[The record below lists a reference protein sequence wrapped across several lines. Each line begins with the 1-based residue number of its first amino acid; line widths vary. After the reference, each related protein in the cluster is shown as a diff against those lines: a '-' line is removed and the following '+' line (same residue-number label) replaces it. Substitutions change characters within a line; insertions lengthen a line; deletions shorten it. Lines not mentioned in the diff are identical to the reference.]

1 MGAYRGRQGGSGSF
15 MQVKG
20 YFRNVKEADREL
32 LFTWAND
39 AETRRQSFSS
49 DPIPWDEHAAW
60 FARTQ
65 ADTDSP
71 HWIFMICDEENDDA
85 QPAGVLRLT
94 KHQDSAAYRISYSI
108 ASAWRGR
115 GLGSLLLTLAKM
127 WTAALCVTCKEL
139 YGEVKAENIAS
150 VRCFEKAGYEKAAG
164 DTGAAS
170 GGIPEVLCFRADVPR
185 ESLIYFR
192 ADANEQI
199 GYGHLMRC
207 LTIADACKRRG
218 MSPVFVTADH
228 ETEKTIAVRGF
239 PCLILNTDYR
249 DMESELGKLPAL
261 LASGAPIVLDSYHL
275 TKHYVETLKENGHG
289 VVWMD
294 DLKEQEYPVDMLIN
308 YNVYAKQ
315 LDYPVNR
322 EAETDGCP
330 DRKRDGRCM
339 YLLGPGYAP
348 VRQSFRREDAGVRE
362 KLGTVLVTTGGSDPY
377 GAGVWF
383 ANLLAERLPDAKI
396 MVVCGPYAKGKEEL
410 YRISKQNGNV
420 EVIEGCSDLSAVMHR
435 CDLAVAAAGSTLYEL
450 CAAGL
455 PGILYYLAD
464 NQRMGAEAFAR
475 ETGVVNLGDIRS
487 ESFRTEADAHLTA
500 ALAHLAAASERKK
513 LADAMHALVDGNG
526 AERIA
531 EALAKLVFKHE
542 T

>member
-1 MGAYRGRQGGSGSF
+1 

-49 DPIPWDEHAAW
+49 DPITWDEHVAW

-71 HWIFMICDEENDDA
+71 HWIFMVCDVEGDDE
-85 QPAGVLRLT
+85 QPAGVLRLSRD
-94 KHQDSAAYRISYSI
+94 QDGAAYRISQSI
-108 ASAWRGR
+108 APAWRGH
-115 GLGSLLLTLAKM
+115 GLGSLILTLAKR
-127 WTAALCVTCKEL
+127 WAAALCPTCIEL

-150 VRCFEKAGYEKAAG
+150 VRCCEKAGYEKAAG
-164 DTGAAS
+164 DTGTTAS
-170 GGIPEVLCFRADVPR
+170 GNPEVFRFRVDVPR
-185 ESLIYFR
+185 KSLIYFR
-192 ADANEQI
+192 ADANEKV

-207 LTIADACKRRG
+207 LTIADACEERG
-218 MSPVFVTADH
+218 LCPVFVTAD
-228 ETEKTIAVRGF
+228 EEPQKMIAIRGF
-239 PCLILNTDYR
+239 PCMVLNTDYR
-249 DMESELGKLPAL
+249 NMEPELGRLPAL
-261 LASGAPIVLDSYHL
+261 LADGAPIVLDSYHV
-275 TKHYVETLKENGHG
+275 TKHYVETLKEYGHR

-322 EAETDGCP
+322 ETETDVCP
-330 DRKRDGRCM
+330 TGKRDGGCT

-348 VRQSFRREDAGVRE
+348 VRSPFRREDAAVRE
-362 KLGTVLVTTGGSDPY
+362 TLGTVLVTTGGSDPY
-377 GAGVWF
+377 GAGIWF
-383 ANLLAERLPDAKI
+383 ANLLAERLADTKI
-396 MVVCGPYAKGKEEL
+396 LVVCGPYVKEKEEL
-410 YRISKQNGNV
+410 YRLAEQNGNI
-420 EVIEGCSDLSAVMHR
+420 EIIEGCSDLSAVMHR
-435 CDLAVAAAGSTLYEL
+435 SDLAIAAAGSTLYEL

-487 ESFRTEADAHLTA
+487 ENFRSEADAHLTV
-500 ALAHLAAASERKK
+500 ALAHLTSASERKK

-526 AERIA
+526 AGRVA
-531 EALAKLVFKHE
+531 EALAKLVFTHE

>member
-1 MGAYRGRQGGSGSF
+1 ML
-15 MQVKG
+15 VKG
-20 YFRNVKEADREL
+20 YFRKVKEADREL

-49 DPIPWDEHAAW
+49 APITWDEHAAW

-65 ADTDSP
+65 ADTDSL
-71 HWIFMICDEENDDA
+71 HWILMVCDEENDDA

-94 KHQDSAAYRISYSI
+94 KHQESAAYRISYSI

-115 GLGSLLLTLAKM
+115 GLGSLLLEMAKM
-127 WTAALCVTCKEL
+127 WTAALCLTCTEL

-150 VRCFEKAGYEKAAG
+150 VRCFEKAGYEKAAE
-164 DTGAAS
+164 DTGTAA
-170 GGIPEVLCFRADVPR
+170 GGNPAVLRFRADLSR
-185 ESLIYFR
+185 KSLIYFR
-192 ADANEQI
+192 ADANEQV
-199 GYGHLMRC
+199 GNGHLMRC
-207 LTIADACKRRG
+207 LTIAGACEGRG
-218 MSPVFVTADH
+218 LSPVFVTAD
-228 ETEKTIAVRGF
+228 EKSQETIAARGF
-239 PCLILNTDYR
+239 PCLILNTDYKN
-249 DMESELGKLPAL
+249 MESELGKLPAL
-261 LASGAPIVLDSYHL
+261 LAGGAPIVLDSYHL
-275 TKHYVETLKENGHG
+275 TKTYVETLKENGHR

-294 DLKEQEYPVDMLIN
+294 DLKAQEYPADMLIN

-322 EAETDGCP
+322 KTETDG
-330 DRKRDGRCM
+330 RCT
-339 YLLGPGYAP
+339 YLLGPAYAP
-348 VRQSFRREDAGVRE
+348 IRPSFRREHGAVRE
-362 KLGTVLVTTGGSDPY
+362 NIDTVLVTTGGSDPY
-377 GAGVWF
+377 GAGIWF

-396 MVVCGPYAKGKEEL
+396 MVVCGPYTKGKEEL
-410 YRISKQNGNV
+410 YRIAKQIGNV
-420 EVIEGCSDLSAVMHR
+420 EVIEGCSDLSAVMHC

-487 ESFRTEADAHLTA
+487 ERFRSEADAHLTA
-500 ALAHLAAASERKK
+500 ALVHLTAVSERKK
-513 LADAMHALVDGNG
+513 LADAMHALVDGKG

-531 EALAKLVFKHE
+531 EALAKLVFAHE

>member
-1 MGAYRGRQGGSGSF
+1 

-49 DPIPWDEHAAW
+49 APITWDEHAAW

-65 ADTDSP
+65 ADTDNP
-71 HWIFMICDEENDDA
+71 HWILMVCDEESDDA

-94 KHQDSAAYRISYSI
+94 EDPDSAAYRISYSI
-108 ASAWRGR
+108 APAWRGH
-115 GLGSLLLTLAKM
+115 GLGSLLLTLAKR
-127 WTAALCVTCKEL
+127 WTAALCLTCTEL
-139 YGEVKAENIAS
+139 YGEVKVENIAS
-150 VRCFEKAGYEKAAG
+150 VRCFEKAGYEKAAE
-164 DTGAAS
+164 DTGTAAA
-170 GGIPEVLCFRADVPR
+170 GNPEVLRFRVNVPR
-185 ESLIYFR
+185 KALIYFR
-192 ADANEQI
+192 ADANGQV
-199 GYGHLMRC
+199 GNGHLIRC
-207 LTIADACKRRG
+207 LTIAGACEGRG
-218 MSPVFVTADH
+218 ASPVFVTAD
-228 ETEKTIAVRGF
+228 EGPQETIAARGF
-239 PCLILNTDYR
+239 PCLILNTDYKN
-249 DMESELGKLPAL
+249 MESELGKLPAL
-261 LASGAPIVLDSYHL
+261 LASGAPVVLDSYHV
-275 TKHYVETLKENGHG
+275 TKHYVETLKENGHR

-322 EAETDGCP
+322 QTETA
-330 DRKRDGRCM
+330 GRCM

-348 VRQSFRREDAGVRE
+348 VRPSFRREDAVVRE
-362 KLGTVLVTTGGSDPY
+362 TLGTVLVTTGGSDPY

-383 ANLLAERLPDAKI
+383 AKLFAERLPDAKI

-410 YRISKQNGNV
+410 YRLAEQNGNI
-420 EVIEGCSDLSAVMHR
+420 EVIEGCSDLSSVMHKS
-435 CDLAVAAAGSTLYEL
+435 DLAVAAAGSTLYEM

-487 ESFRTEADAHLTA
+487 ESFQSEAGAHLTA

-526 AERIA
+526 AERVA
-531 EALAKLVFKHE
+531 EALAKLVFTHE

>member
-1 MGAYRGRQGGSGSF
+1 M

-20 YFRNVKEADREL
+20 YFRNVKEADKEL

-49 DPIPWDEHAAW
+49 APITWDEHTAW

-71 HWIFMICDEENDDA
+71 HWILMVCDEERGDA

-94 KHQDSAAYRISYSI
+94 RDQDGAAYRISYSI
-108 ASAWRGR
+108 APAWRGH
-115 GLGSLLLTLAKM
+115 GLGSLLLTLAKR
-127 WTAALCVTCKEL
+127 WTAALCFTCTEL

-164 DTGAAS
+164 GTGSAA
-170 GGIPEVLCFRADVPR
+170 GGNPEILRFRADVPR
-185 ESLIYFR
+185 KSLIYFR
-192 ADANEQI
+192 ADANAQV

-207 LTIADACKRRG
+207 LTIADACEGRG
-218 MSPVFVTADH
+218 LNPVFVTAD
-228 ETEKTIAVRGF
+228 EESQGTIAARGF
-239 PCLILNTDYR
+239 PCLTLNTDHR
-249 DMESELGKLPAL
+249 NMESELGKLPAL
-261 LASGAPIVLDSYHL
+261 LADGAPVVLDSYHV
-275 TKHYVETLKENGHG
+275 TKHYVETLKENGHR
-289 VVWMD
+289 VAWMD

-315 LDYPVNR
+315 LDYPM
-322 EAETDGCP
+322 
-330 DRKRDGRCM
+330 DRDTGSGVHPVGKRDGRCT

-348 VRQSFRREDAGVRE
+348 VRPSFRREDAGVRE
-362 KLGTVLVTTGGSDPY
+362 TLGTVLVTTGGSDPY

-383 ANLLAERLPDAKI
+383 AKLFAERLPDAKI
-396 MVVCGPYAKGKEEL
+396 LVVCGPYAKGKDEL
-410 YRISKQNGNV
+410 YRLAEQNGNI
-420 EVIEGCSDLSAVMHR
+420 EVVEGCSDLSSLMHES
-435 CDLAVAAAGSTLYEL
+435 DLAVAAAGSTLYEL

-455 PGILYYLAD
+455 PGVLYYLAD

-475 ETGVVNLGDIRS
+475 ETGVVNLGDIRA
-487 ESFRTEADAHLTA
+487 ESFPTEADAQLTAVLAHLTA
-500 ALAHLAAASERKK
+500 APERKK

-526 AERIA
+526 AGRIA
-531 EALAKLVFKHE
+531 EALAKLVFTHE

>member
-1 MGAYRGRQGGSGSF
+1 

-20 YFRNVKEADREL
+20 YFRNVKEADKEL

-49 DPIPWDEHAAW
+49 DPITWDEHAAW

-71 HWIFMICDEENDDA
+71 HWIFMVCDEEGDDE
-85 QPAGVLRLT
+85 QPVGVLRLT
-94 KHQDSAAYRISYSI
+94 RDRNGAAYRISQSI
-108 ASAWRGR
+108 APAWRGN
-115 GLGSLLLTLAKM
+115 GLGSLILTLAKR
-127 WTAALCVTCKEL
+127 WAAALCPTCREL

-150 VRCFEKAGYEKAAG
+150 VRCFEKAGYERSAENMKTAAG
-164 DTGAAS
+164 ENPA
-170 GGIPEVLCFRADVPR
+170 VLHFRAEVPR
-185 ESLIYFR
+185 KSLIYFR
-192 ADANEQI
+192 ADANEQV

-207 LTIADACKRRG
+207 LTIADACEERG
-218 MSPVFVTADH
+218 LCPAFVTA
-228 ETEKTIAVRGF
+228 EEKPQKMIAARGF
-239 PCLILNTDYR
+239 PCLVLDTDYR
-249 DMESELGKLPAL
+249 NMESELGRLPAL
-261 LASGAPIVLDSYHL
+261 LADGAPIVLDSYHV
-275 TKHYVETLKENGHG
+275 TKHYVEMLKEYGHR

-308 YNVYAKQ
+308 YNVYANQ

-322 EAETDGCP
+322 EKEADVCP
-330 DRKRDGRCM
+330 VGKKDDRCM

-348 VRQSFRREDAGVRE
+348 VRPSFRREDAAVRE

-383 ANLLAERLPDAKI
+383 ARLLAERLPDAKI
-396 MVVCGPYAKGKEEL
+396 LVVCGPYVQGKDGL
-410 YRISKQNGNV
+410 YRLAEQNGKI
-420 EVIEGCSDLSAVMHR
+420 EIIEGCSDLSAVMHR

-455 PGILYYLAD
+455 PVILYYLAD
-464 NQRMGAEAFAR
+464 NQRMGAETFAR
-475 ETGVVNLGDIRS
+475 ETGAVNLGDIRS
-487 ESFRTEADAHLTA
+487 EEFQTGMEKWLAA
-500 ALAHLAAASERKK
+500 ALFNLAAASGRQK

-531 EALAKLVFKHE
+531 EALTKLVFVRH

>member
-1 MGAYRGRQGGSGSF
+1 

-49 DPIPWDEHAAW
+49 DPITWAEHVAW

-65 ADTDSP
+65 ADKDSL
-71 HWIFMICDEENDDA
+71 HWIFMVCHEEGDGE

-94 KHQDSAAYRISYSI
+94 RGQDSTTYRISQSI
-108 ASAWRGR
+108 APAWRGR
-115 GLGSLLLTLAKM
+115 GLGSLMLTLAKR
-127 WTAALCVTCKEL
+127 WAAALCPACTEL

-150 VRCFEKAGYEKAAG
+150 VRSCEKAGYEKAAE
-164 DTGAAS
+164 DTGTTAS
-170 GGIPEVLCFRADVPR
+170 GNQGVFRFRVDVPR
-185 ESLIYFR
+185 KSLIYFR
-192 ADANEQI
+192 ADANEKV

-207 LTIADACKRRG
+207 LTIADACEERG
-218 MSPVFVTADH
+218 LCPVFVTAD
-228 ETEKTIAVRGF
+228 EKPQKMIATRGF
-239 PCLILNTDYR
+239 PCLVLNTDYR
-249 DMESELGKLPAL
+249 NMESELGRLPAL
-261 LASGAPIVLDSYHL
+261 LADGAPIVLDSYHL
-275 TKHYVETLKENGHG
+275 TKHYVETLKENRHW

-308 YNVYAKQ
+308 YNVYANQ

-322 EAETDGCP
+322 ETETGVCP
-330 DRKRDGRCM
+330 VGKREGKCV

-348 VRQSFRREDAGVRE
+348 VRPSFQRKDAVVKE

-396 MVVCGPYAKGKEEL
+396 LVVCGPYVKEKEEL
-410 YRISKQNGNV
+410 YRLAEQNGNI
-420 EVIEGCSDLSAVMHR
+420 EIIEGCSDLSEVMHR

-464 NQRMGAEAFAR
+464 NQRMGAEMFAR

-487 ESFRTEADAHLTA
+487 ESFRSEADAHFTS
-500 ALAHLAAASERKK
+500 ALAYLTAASERKK

-526 AERIA
+526 AGRIA
-531 EALAKLVFKHE
+531 EALAKLVFVHKI
-542 T
+542 